1 MRLSGRQSRS
11 ATHRVDDIADCLEW
25 RSKPRV
31 IALMK
36 LYAGQH
42 RLATQIHPRV
52 RVGFVFT
59 RRRGAAEN
67 RRGRQ
72 YC

>member
-1 MRLSGRQSRS
+1 MTSRIASSGDRNRAS
-11 ATHRVDDIADCLEW
+11 L
-25 RSKPRV
+25 
-31 IALMK
+31 LMK

-52 RVGFVFT
+52 RVGLFS
-59 RRRGAAEN
+59 RGDAGAAEN